1 MRASPG
7 FTLIEAV
14 VALALVA
21 IVGVSVSTA
30 LVASRSVAVRSRE
43 QAIGAIAARARL
55 AALIEQAERA
65 DPVLSPADALWADYA
80 GCVDY
85 LDATGRELG
94 AGGDPGAAYVRRW
107 SIGRHGRAPGEVT
120 TFAVLVAP
128 IAVAARTAA
137 GAAPAALADQPGV
150 VVLRGARVRR
160 PS

>member
-21 IVGVSVSTA
+21 VAGLSVSTA
-30 LVASRSVAVRSRE
+30 LVASRTVAVRSRE
-43 QAIGAIAARARL
+43 EAIGSIAARARL
-55 AALIEQAERA
+55 AALMEGADRT
-65 DPVLSPADALWADYA
+65 DPVPSPGTALRVDSA
-80 GCVDY
+80 GYVDY

-94 AGGDPGAAYVRRW
+94 AGDEPGAAYVRRW

-120 TFAVLVAP
+120 LFAVLVAP
-128 IAVAARTAA
+128 IAVAARTA
-137 GAAPAALADQPGV
+137 GADPAALADQPGV

>member
-1 MRASPG
+1 VRASPG

-21 IVGVSVSTA
+21 IAGLSVSTA
-30 LVASRSVAVRSRE
+30 LVASRAVAVRSRAE
-43 QAIGAIAARARL
+43 AIGSIAARARL
-55 AALIEQAERA
+55 AALMEAAERTA
-65 DPVLSPADALWADYA
+65 PVLSPAGALQVDSA

-85 LDATGRELG
+85 LDAIGRELG
-94 AGGDPGAAYVRRW
+94 AGDGPDAAYVRRW

-120 TFAVLVAP
+120 LFAVLVAP

-137 GAAPAALADQPGV
+137 SAEPAALADQPGV

>member
-1 MRASPG
+1 
-7 FTLIEAV
+7 LIEAV

-21 IVGVSVSTA
+21 IAGLSVSTA
-30 LVASRSVAVRSRE
+30 LLTSRAIAVRSRE
-43 QAIGAIAARARL
+43 EAVGSVAARARL
-55 AALIEQAERA
+55 AALMEAAERA
-65 DPVLSPADALWADYA
+65 DPIPSPPTALQVDSA

-94 AGGDPGAAYVRRW
+94 AGDEPGAAYVRRW

-120 TFAVLVAP
+120 LFAVLVAP
-128 IAVAARTAA
+128 IAVAARMEA
-137 GAAPAALADQPGV
+137 GADAAALADQPGV